1 MPDIPFSLARFPGAT
16 DGRKHDRGSCP
27 KLPRGAAGVGKGTA
41 IVDMRLEVVVMPVS
55 DVGRATAFHQ
65 GLGRLLD
72 VGFADAPDFRV
83 VQVRDVN
90 PGAGS

>member
-1 MPDIPFSLARFPGAT
+1 
-16 DGRKHDRGSCP
+16 
-27 KLPRGAAGVGKGTA
+27 
-41 IVDMRLEVVVMPVS
+41 MRLEVVVMPVS